1 MFYPDQAQKH
11 QIQFS
16 LAVPEVARLQPQVK
30 LTKRTPPAMREL
42 APVEVHFSGS
52 QILIGLASAMGSIGL
67 LVWAV
72 VRLWL
77 FGG

>member
-1 MFYPDQAQKH
+1 MFCLDEIQKE
-11 QIQFS
+11 QVRFS
-16 LAVPEVARLQPQVK
+16 AAVREIARLQPQVK
-30 LTKRTPPAMREL
+30 LRKWTPAPMHERG
-42 APVEVHFSGS
+42 PVEVHFSGS
-52 QILIGLASAMGSIGL
+52 QILIGLASAIGSMGL